1 MRIGELA
8 AVSGVTRDAL
18 RYYERRG
25 LLPHAPRTRG
35 GFRQYDARALE
46 RLHFVKAA
54 QAHGLTL
61 AEIHDLVSHRA
72 DAGGARCRHVRDLLA
87 RKIMQLDERRRQ
99 LDAFCRTLREFH
111 AMCDRSL
118 RSRSE
123 VDCPVVE
130 NLTRGRRR

>member
-25 LLPHAPRTRG
+25 LLPRAPRTRC
-35 GFRQYDARALE
+35 GFREYDASPVD
-46 RLHFVKAA
+46 RLRFVKAA

-61 AEIHDLVSHRA
+61 AEIHDLVNHRS
-72 DAGGARCRHVRDLLA
+72 DAGRARCRHVRDLLA
-87 RKIMQLDERRRQ
+87 RKITQLDERRRE

-118 RSRSE
+118 RSRTE
-123 VDCPVVE
+123 IDCPVVE